1 MTMSKEIL
9 EKIKDY
15 LINHEHLNLGTVT
28 AEAKP
33 MVHTVAYASEGAAV
47 YFITHKESRKAGN
60 ILNNPAVAY
69 TVDQDNYENWTKIRG
84 IQAMG
89 TARLVEDRGEAEKAS
104 GLLIKKFPQM
114 ANLPPD
120 PNMVIFKVEPTEI
133 YYLDNTVSF
142 GHRDQVEF

>member
-1 MTMSKEIL
+1 MSKEIL
-9 EKIKDY
+9 KKIEEY
-15 LINHEHLNLGTVT
+15 LEGHEHLNLGTVT
-28 AEAKP
+28 VEGKP
-33 MVHTVAYASEGAAV
+33 VVHTLAYASAGATV

-60 ILNNPAVAY
+60 ILKNPAVAY
-69 TVDQDNYENWTKIRG
+69 TVDQDNYENWSKIRG

-89 TARLVEDRGEAEKAS
+89 TAGLVEEQDESKKAS
-104 GLLIKKFPQM
+104 GLLMKKFPQM